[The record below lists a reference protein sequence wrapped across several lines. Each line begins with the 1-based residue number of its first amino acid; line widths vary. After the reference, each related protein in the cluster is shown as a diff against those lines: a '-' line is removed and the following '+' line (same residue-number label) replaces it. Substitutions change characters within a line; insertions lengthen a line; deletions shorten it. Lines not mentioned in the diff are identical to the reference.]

1 MDFVI
6 EDQPTETVIRERDI
20 VPAGKHQMIVKVCTE
35 GPNEYKTSDTN
46 PEGMCLKLRL
56 ATVEGDYKFVFD
68 DIPHHLGWRAANLA
82 DALGIKPV
90 DGRLSLSPGDIE
102 GQTVTVEISHYTSKA
117 GKTSAVV
124 KRYVPLNVAAKPPAI
139 KASPKPPP
147 ADRLPGDDIPFL
159 WLVGLATACLSLV

>member
-6 EDQPTETVIRERDI
+6 EDQPTETVTHERAI
-20 VPAGKHQMIVKVCTE
+20 VPAGRHEMFVKLCEE
-35 GPNEYKTSDTN
+35 GTNEYKRHETN
-46 PEGMCLKLRL
+46 RDGRCLKLRL

-90 DGRLSLSPGDIE
+90 DGRLSLTPSDIE
-102 GQTVTVEISHYTSKA
+102 GQTLVVEISHYTSKA

-124 KRYVPLNVAAKPPAI
+124 KRYVPATVAAKPPAI
-139 KASPKPPP
+139 KATPKPPP
-147 ADRLPGDDIPFL
+147 PERLPGDDIPF
-159 WLVGLATACLSLV
+159 

>member
-1 MDFVI
+1 MDFMI
-6 EDQPTETVIRERDI
+6 DEEPTETVTRERAI
-20 VPAGKHQMIVKVCTE
+20 VPAGRHEMFVKLCEE
-35 GPNEYKTSDTN
+35 GTNEYKRHETN
-46 PEGMCLKLRL
+46 PDGTCLKLRL

-90 DGRLSLSPGDIE
+90 DGRLSLKPSDIE
-102 GQTVTVEISHYTSKA
+102 GQTLVVEISHYTSKA

-139 KASPKPPP
+139 KATPKPPP
-147 ADRLPGDDIPFL
+147 ADRLPGDDIPF
-159 WLVGLATACLSLV
+159 